1 MSFEQCISVIHYKS
15 TSLWWCITQRM
26 GTSGKNES
34 RNRFSVISFIW
45 ESKPEYCY
53 LKRWSAWPQTTFNT
67 KAHNTLAGT
76 TKTKPRLSP
85 SLQWGQPSPCCSV
98 RDGHHEAWWSR
109 EDSTHE
115 HMCEHIWMST
125 KVWGGGGTKCIQQEG
140 WHRQE
145 NPLSL
150 FKNFFTFSE
159 LFHGIHPIPT
169 QNRLEYEELCWHWLG
184 AILSFCLI
192 NLPFKQP
199 EVSSWSGLTLALVP
213 PASLEPWAGDTFLEN
228 EISMLWWQPK
238 SEYLTE

>member
-109 EDSTHE
+109 EDRE
-115 HMCEHIWMST
+115 HSWAHVWAYMNEHKGMG
-125 KVWGGGGTKCIQQEG
+125 WGRDKMHTTGRLAPAGKS
-140 WHRQE
+140 
-145 NPLSL
+145 P
-150 FKNFFTFSE
+150 FS
-159 LFHGIHPIPT
+159 F
-169 QNRLEYEELCWHWLG
+169 
-184 AILSFCLI
+184 
-192 NLPFKQP
+192 
-199 EVSSWSGLTLALVP
+199 
-213 PASLEPWAGDTFLEN
+213 
-228 EISMLWWQPK
+228 
-238 SEYLTE
+238 